1 MNFWDTTLAHALR
14 SLQRSPAYALT
25 VILTL
30 ALGLAAVGSMVAVV
44 HGVLLAPLP
53 YAAPERLVRLHLE
66 VAEGGQIGQSPA
78 IYSTY
83 RRSATQLAEV
93 AMYRTGGANVWTG
106 REDSGAEH
114 QSVSWI
120 SPSTLQLLQ
129 VSPRLGRGFTEDE
142 GRRGGAE
149 AVILSDSEWR
159 RRYGAADDV
168 IGRTLIVNDVPREV
182 IGVMPASFAF
192 PDASTTLWLPAKVTE
207 GATAGDFFY
216 SLLGRLAPGAT
227 AEGAERELAAL
238 LPAMAE
244 THPQLQSGGSTA
256 TWLDDARPVPRVQA
270 LSAALTG
277 EIAPTLWMLA
287 AVAGL
292 VLLVAWA
299 NVTHL
304 FLIRADRQR
313 QNVALRRALGAS
325 ALRASAQALA
335 ESLLLNVAAAVLA
348 LVLAGVAIAALRTL
362 GPATLPRLTELGL
375 GPWSAGVILLL
386 ALLSSVLCAA
396 LQLQRDAAPRGAG
409 SSQGARSHTAGKP
422 SERLRRGVTVAQ
434 IAGSLVVLAGSVL
447 LARTAQQLHAVAPG
461 FDAGQVTSFRILLPF
476 ARYPDTARVAFHA
489 RLTER
494 VSQLPGVLGTGL
506 GARLP
511 LGPGHAPEQ
520 NFLLDG
526 ADRSHFLPVNVVSH
540 GYFAALRIPLLA
552 GRDFRPIESQ
562 RPDEL
567 VISQRVA
574 TTHFADP
581 TGAAS
586 LGKTLRLDPG
596 GPSYTIVGV
605 VGDVRHAD
613 LARPAEPMVYR
624 PQVVA
629 ADPVLQPG
637 PLPAMSL
644 VVRAEVPEAALISAV
659 RGIVRDLDPSVPV
672 FDVRS
677 MADVVRDSMARVT
690 LMLAVLGAAAAVT
703 LLLGM
708 IGLYGVIAY
717 GVALRRREFGL
728 RMALGATPQRIVR
741 GVVGQG
747 LTLTA
752 AGITAGLLLYV
763 LTAPQ
768 LRAAVYGVPI
778 WDPIALGAAIA
789 LLGSTA
795 ALACWLPARHAA
807 MVDPADALR
816 AE

>member
-1 MNFWDTTLAHALR
+1 MALAQALR

-53 YAAPERLVRLHLE
+53 YAAPERLVRLHLD

-83 RRSATQLAEV
+83 RRSSTQLAEV
-93 AMYRTGGANVWTG
+93 AMYRIGGANVWTG

-114 QSVSWI
+114 QSVSWM
-120 SPSTLQLLQ
+120 SPSTLPLLQ

-142 GRRGGAE
+142 GRRGGPE
-149 AVILSDSEWR
+149 AVILSDAEWR

-216 SLLGRLAPGAT
+216 SLLGRLAPGAS
-227 AEGAERELAAL
+227 AEGAERELTAL

-244 THPQLQSGGSTA
+244 AYPQLQSGGSTA

-270 LSAALTG
+270 LAAALTG

-335 ESLLLNVAAAVLA
+335 ESLLLNFAAAVLA
-348 LVLAGVAIAALRTL
+348 LALAGVAITALRTL
-362 GPATLPRLTELGL
+362 GPATLPRVTELGL

-386 ALLSSVLCAA
+386 ALLSGLLCAA
-396 LQLQRDAAPRGAG
+396 LQLQPDSAPR
-409 SSQGARSHTAGKP
+409 GARSHTAGKS

-447 LARTAQQLHAVAPG
+447 LARTAQQLHAVTPG
-461 FDAGQVTSFRILLPF
+461 FDAAQVTSFRILLPF
-476 ARYPDTARVAFHA
+476 ARYPDSARVAFHA

-494 VSQLPGVLGTGL
+494 VSQLPGVLDTGL

-511 LGPGHAPEQ
+511 LGPGHTPEQ
-520 NFLLDG
+520 NFLRDG
-526 ADRSHFLPVNVVSH
+526 ADRSHLLPVNVVSD

-567 VISQRVA
+567 IISQRVA

-581 TGAAS
+581 TGIAS
-586 LGKTLRLDPG
+586 LGKALRLDPG

-605 VGDVRHAD
+605 VGDVRHTD
-613 LARPAEPMVYR
+613 LAQPAEPMVYR

-644 VVRAEVPEAALISAV
+644 VVRANVPEAALISAV

-690 LMLAVLGAAAAVT
+690 LMLAVLSAAAAVT

-708 IGLYGVIAY
+708 IGLYGVTAY

-741 GVVGQG
+741 GVVRQG

-778 WDPIALGAAIA
+778 WDPISLGAAIA

-795 ALACWLPARHAA
+795 ALACWLPARRAA
-807 MVDPADALR
+807 MADPADALR

>member
-1 MNFWDTTLAHALR
+1 MNFWDTTLAQALR

-66 VAEGGQIGQSPA
+66 MAEGGQIGQSPA

-114 QSVSWI
+114 QSVSWV
-120 SPSTLQLLQ
+120 SPSTLQLLG
-129 VSPRLGRGFTEDE
+129 VSPLLGRGFTEDE
-142 GRRGGAE
+142 GRRGGAD

-244 THPQLQSGGSTA
+244 AYPQLQSGGSTA

-313 QNVALRRALGAS
+313 QDVALRRALGAS

-375 GPWSAGVILLL
+375 GPWSAGFILLL

-396 LQLQRDAAPRGAG
+396 LQLQRDSAPR
-409 SSQGARSHTAGKP
+409 GARSHTAGKS

-434 IAGSLVVLAGSVL
+434 IAGSLVVLTGSVL

-461 FDAGQVTSFRILLPF
+461 FDAEQVTSFRILLPF
-476 ARYPDTARVAFHA
+476 ARYPDNARVAFHA

-526 ADRSHFLPVNVVSH
+526 ADRSHLLPVNVVSH

-567 VISQRVA
+567 VISLHVA

-581 TGAAS
+581 TGVAS

-629 ADPVLQPG
+629 ADPALQPG

-659 RGIVRDLDPSVPV
+659 REIVRDLDPSVPV

-690 LMLAVLGAAAAVT
+690 LMLAVLSAAAAVT

-741 GVVGQG
+741 GVVRHG
-747 LTLTA
+747 LMLTA

-778 WDPIALGAAIA
+778 WDPISLGAAIA

-795 ALACWLPARHAA
+795 ALACWLPARRAA
-807 MVDPADALR
+807 TVDPADALR